1 MKELEEYRRLLLVQ
15 FMFAETEE
23 EEDLIMEEMDELELI
38 TDILNLNK

>member
-23 EEDLIMEEMDELELI
+23 EGDLIMEEMDELELI

>member
-23 EEDLIMEEMDELELI
+23 EEDLIMEEMDELEEI
-38 TDILNLNK
+38 ADILNLNK